1 MKHNFKSII
10 AAIFS
15 GAVLLTSCEKATVFE
30 PIGDGGQK
38 IIKIQVYGGLAGGF
52 DASNLAFSPSSTSE
66 ILEMKL
72 EYVAPA
78 VSNQDIT
85 ATIEVDPAAVA
96 AYNATQTSPLKQYLV
111 LPANAYTF
119 PKQTVTIKANQT
131 ISSSFQ
137 IEFNPSL
144 IDGSKNYMIPV
155 SITSI
160 SGATAGTVKAP
171 GTGTAYFHFI
181 GNPLAGSYNLTAG
194 GRYNCSA
201 VGDQGWAPQS
211 GWVYPAALTI
221 PANFSLA
228 AIPATKFI
236 APVTPTITTVYV
248 ANLGAGTDR
257 DYFLEVDPSV
267 TTVTNVNVT
276 LSAGFGASLSNIRWF
291 QKTYDPA
298 NKRFILL
305 WTYNNLSDGTGND
318 RIIYEVL
325 TKP

>member
-15 GAVLLTSCEKATVFE
+15 GAVLLTSCDKPTVYE

-85 ATIEVDPAAVA
+85 ATVEVDPAAVA

-155 SITSI
+155 TITSI

-181 GNPLAGSYNLTAG
+181 GNPLAGTYNLTTG
-194 GRYNCSA
+194 GRYNGPA
-201 VGDQGWAPQS
+201 GDQNWAPQA
-211 GWVYPAALTI
+211 GWAYPAALTI
-221 PANFSLA
+221 PAGFTLA
-228 AIPATKFI
+228 AIPSTKFI
-236 APVTPTITTVYV
+236 APVTPTITTVYI

-267 TTVTNVNVT
+267 TAITNINVT
-276 LSAGFGASLSNIRWF
+276 LTPSFDAGVSNVRWF
-291 QKTYDPA
+291 QKTYDPV

-305 WTYNNLSDGTGND
+305 WTYNNLPAGGGSD

-325 TKP
+325 TKQ